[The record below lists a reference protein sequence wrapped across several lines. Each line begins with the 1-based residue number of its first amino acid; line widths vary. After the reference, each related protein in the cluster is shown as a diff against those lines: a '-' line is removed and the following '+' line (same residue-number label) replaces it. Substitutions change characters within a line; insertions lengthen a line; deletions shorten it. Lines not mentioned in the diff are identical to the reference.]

1 MKKRKC
7 IMKNM
12 ETGAED
18 KNQQTAIYVMTHK
31 AFTPPPDP
39 LYIPLHVGR
48 AAASSYSRDEKS
60 SPLSF
65 CVGDNTG
72 DHISEK
78 NCYYSELTGMYWV
91 WKNSHA
97 KVVGTCHY
105 RRYLLNE
112 QGKLFTEA
120 QILSLL
126 QQYDVITTKE
136 LQLNFSYYEGFASHH
151 KILYLDETA
160 RVIQEI
166 YPDYA
171 ADFQQL
177 VQQKHTYFGNM
188 LIAKKEVYDA
198 YMEWL
203 FSILFEVERRVKV
216 EEEDSYHRRIF
227 GFISE
232 FLQYVWI
239 RHNRLR
245 VYAQFKDTTSLTDS
259 TAVAAAVNKI
269 LKRQA
274 YEKYVSDHKKPWNQH
289 AGKPMA
295 KGEFSQWTD
304 ISTPRWGTL
313 VENWFGESVQLH
325 QDHLLEDT
333 LRSRPVVVA
342 YRSAVNY
349 VVEALLV
356 VLFAAGVWAGRRN
369 RFLWLVMSFFAFDVF
384 IHIVLGFGI
393 NEVYIMGAHWLFVMP
408 LAIGFLMK
416 RMGGMARLGLRV
428 VMAAVALW
436 LLAYNGCLFAEYLL
450 GA

>member
-151 KILYLDETA
+151 KILYLE
-160 RVIQEI
+160 
-166 YPDYA
+166 P
-171 ADFQQL
+171 
-177 VQQKHTYFGNM
+177 G
-188 LIAKKEVYDA
+188 
-198 YMEWL
+198 
-203 FSILFEVERRVKV
+203 
-216 EEEDSYHRRIF
+216 
-227 GFISE
+227 
-232 FLQYVWI
+232 
-239 RHNRLR
+239 
-245 VYAQFKDTTSLTDS
+245 
-259 TAVAAAVNKI
+259 
-269 LKRQA
+269 
-274 YEKYVSDHKKPWNQH
+274 
-289 AGKPMA
+289 
-295 KGEFSQWTD
+295 
-304 ISTPRWGTL
+304 
-313 VENWFGESVQLH
+313 
-325 QDHLLEDT
+325 
-333 LRSRPVVVA
+333 
-342 YRSAVNY
+342 
-349 VVEALLV
+349 
-356 VLFAAGVWAGRRN
+356 
-369 RFLWLVMSFFAFDVF
+369 
-384 IHIVLGFGI
+384 
-393 NEVYIMGAHWLFVMP
+393 
-408 LAIGFLMK
+408 
-416 RMGGMARLGLRV
+416 
-428 VMAAVALW
+428 
-436 LLAYNGCLFAEYLL
+436 
-450 GA
+450 

>member
-39 LYIPLHVGR
+39 VYIPLHVGR

-188 LIAKKEVYDA
+188 LIAKKKF
-198 YMEWL
+198 MMLIW
-203 FSILFEVERRVKV
+203 
-216 EEEDSYHRRIF
+216 
-227 GFISE
+227 
-232 FLQYVWI
+232 
-239 RHNRLR
+239 
-245 VYAQFKDTTSLTDS
+245 
-259 TAVAAAVNKI
+259 
-269 LKRQA
+269 
-274 YEKYVSDHKKPWNQH
+274 
-289 AGKPMA
+289 
-295 KGEFSQWTD
+295 
-304 ISTPRWGTL
+304 
-313 VENWFGESVQLH
+313 
-325 QDHLLEDT
+325 
-333 LRSRPVVVA
+333 
-342 YRSAVNY
+342 
-349 VVEALLV
+349 
-356 VLFAAGVWAGRRN
+356 
-369 RFLWLVMSFFAFDVF
+369 
-384 IHIVLGFGI
+384 
-393 NEVYIMGAHWLFVMP
+393 
-408 LAIGFLMK
+408 
-416 RMGGMARLGLRV
+416 
-428 VMAAVALW
+428 
-436 LLAYNGCLFAEYLL
+436 NGCFLFYLKWS

>member
-136 LQLNFSYYEGFASHH
+136 LQSAYFRNMCAFAAPAAENPPHNPDKSPVSHG
-151 KILYLDETA
+151 LF
-160 RVIQEI
+160 R
-166 YPDYA
+166 PDIKSCGEK
-171 ADFQQL
+171 QI
-177 VQQKHTYFGNM
+177 HHN
-188 LIAKKEVYDA
+188 KKN
-198 YMEWL
+198 
-203 FSILFEVERRVKV
+203 S
-216 EEEDSYHRRIF
+216 
-227 GFISE
+227 
-232 FLQYVWI
+232 
-239 RHNRLR
+239 
-245 VYAQFKDTTSLTDS
+245 
-259 TAVAAAVNKI
+259 AAV
-269 LKRQA
+269 L
-274 YEKYVSDHKKPWNQH
+274 S
-289 AGKPMA
+289 
-295 KGEFSQWTD
+295 
-304 ISTPRWGTL
+304 L
-313 VENWFGESVQLH
+313 
-325 QDHLLEDT
+325 
-333 LRSRPVVVA
+333 
-342 YRSAVNY
+342 
-349 VVEALLV
+349 
-356 VLFAAGVWAGRRN
+356 
-369 RFLWLVMSFFAFDVF
+369 
-384 IHIVLGFGI
+384 
-393 NEVYIMGAHWLFVMP
+393 
-408 LAIGFLMK
+408 
-416 RMGGMARLGLRV
+416 
-428 VMAAVALW
+428 
-436 LLAYNGCLFAEYLL
+436 
-450 GA
+450 

>member
-18 KNQQTAIYVMTHK
+18 KNQQTAINVMTHK

-48 AAASSYSRDEKS
+48 EAASSYSRDEKS

-126 QQYDVITTKE
+126 RQYDVITTKE

-203 FSILFEVERRVKV
+203 FSILFEMERRVKV

-245 VYAQFKDTTSLTDS
+245 VDACMVGMLGEKAEIAEVRCRLAEYFDRADVDGAKAYFLQAKKERPDLLMEASDITGELHLCMEVI
-259 TAVAAAVNKI
+259 AIAG
-269 LKRQA
+269 LEQQA
-274 YEKYVSDHKKPWNQH
+274 YGKNLLTRVRGFRNLMQYCNNLNRYVLQKKQEIPD
-289 AGKPMA
+289 AGLQ
-295 KGEFSQWTD
+295 EW
-304 ISTPRWGTL
+304 
-313 VENWFGESVQLH
+313 EE
-325 QDHLLEDT
+325 E
-333 LRSRPVVVA
+333 
-342 YRSAVNY
+342 
-349 VVEALLV
+349 
-356 VLFAAGVWAGRRN
+356 
-369 RFLWLVMSFFAFDVF
+369 
-384 IHIVLGFGI
+384 
-393 NEVYIMGAHWLFVMP
+393 NEVTPVARQVAEQVMH
-408 LAIGFLMK
+408 ASE
-416 RMGGMARLGLRV
+416 AEASVVHRLQNQLTK
-428 VMAAVALW
+428 
-436 LLAYNGCLFAEYLL
+436 
-450 GA
+450 